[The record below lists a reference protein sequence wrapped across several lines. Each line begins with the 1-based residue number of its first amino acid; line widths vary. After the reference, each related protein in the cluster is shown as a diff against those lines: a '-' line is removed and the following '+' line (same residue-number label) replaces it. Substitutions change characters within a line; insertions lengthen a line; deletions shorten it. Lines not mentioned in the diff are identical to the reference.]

1 MIAKLT
7 VCAGLLLLA
16 PEGTPQNEGQPPQ
29 ATQPEP
35 NPSAEPDQ
43 PVAPS
48 AGEASAEPSPAESE
62 PTQPAVDAETPEATA
77 TAAESSEDD
86 LLEIEKNI
94 IAHTNAERA
103 RYGLPPL
110 EPDNRLMSTARRH
123 CAWMASRRNMVHGRY
138 GVAENIAMGQPH
150 SQSVVRSWMNSS
162 GHRANILNRGH
173 RKIGV
178 AAYRA
183 ASGVIFWCQQF
194 RR

>member
-1 MIAKLT
+1 MIVKLT
-7 VCAGLLLLA
+7 VCAGLLLAA
-16 PEGTPQNEGQPPQ
+16 PETNPQEEGSSPQ
-29 ATQPEP
+29 ATQPAEAPATEP
-35 NPSAEPDQ
+35 AAPQTPPSAPETA
-43 PVAPS
+43 V
-48 AGEASAEPSPAESE
+48 AEPTNLEKP
-62 PTQPAVDAETPEATA
+62 DAETAEPTA
-77 TAAESSEDD
+77 AAAESSDDD

-94 IAHTNAERA
+94 IAYTNAERA
-103 RYGLPPL
+103 RYGLPAL
-110 EPDNRLMSTARRH
+110 QPDKRLMSTARRH

-150 SQSVVRSWMNSS
+150 SQQVVRSWMNSS

-173 RKIGV
+173 HKIGV